1 MTALLIIGTVAA
13 IIAYICMAVK
23 IGLWVGD
30 RTTNTGFDWGF
41 YAITTVTILAIPF
54 AIAEQV
60 RP

>member
-13 IIAYICMAVK
+13 IVFYICAAVR
-23 IGLWVGD
+23 IGFWVGD
-30 RTTNTGFDWGF
+30 LTENTGFAWGF
-41 YAITTVTILAIPF
+41 YAVTVVTILAIPF

>member
-1 MTALLIIGTVAA
+1 MIALTIIVAVAA
-13 IIAYICMAVK
+13 IIAYICMAVRV
-23 IGLWVGD
+23 GLWVGD
-30 RTTNTGFDWGF
+30 LTQNTGFDWGF